1 MSLLYDFA
9 FIFVALFALGFTI
22 FIHELGH
29 FLAARQRGLV
39 ILRFSIGF
47 GPKLFGWTRNGV
59 EYRLSAIPFGGYVAL
74 PQLADMGRLEGQR
87 ELENDSYSE
96 NGEKNFKW
104 KDMDNQEEDEEDEED
119 AEENS
124 KPKPLPKISYTDKML
139 VSVMG
144 AVFNMLLAFAL
155 SCVLYFFGYDVSDA
169 QLTTKVGYVADTVE
183 RWNPLVEEGEEVTGP
198 AKKAGLLP
206 GDEILRVDGAPVEN
220 FMDIQNRIVTGKGQ
234 TAQGSRLVYL
244 TVLRN
249 GKEMQ
254 LEIYPEVFGPEEM
267 RIIGIG
273 PKETFFIGD
282 LTPDMPAQKIGLEV
296 GDQPV
301 AIDGNVIHSFYQ
313 VVDHLEKTEDN
324 QSVAFTVRKGGE
336 NGTEKTYDLIPVEK
350 ELADGTTVITRK
362 LIGFA
367 PKFKTITTY
376 PNPLTLIV
384 RRVKDMY
391 LTLTGLVSPNSDVK
405 LRNMS
410 GPVGIVNH
418 LSVFAKIGF
427 KKLLWFVVFINV
439 NLAILNLLPIPVL
452 DGGHMMFATIEKV
465 RGKPLPIP
473 FLERAQMLFVVL
485 LFSFMIYV
493 TFFDVQRIFP

>member
-1 MSLLYDFA
+1 MNLIYDFA

-47 GPKLFGWTRNGV
+47 GPKIFGWTRNGV

-74 PQLADMGRLEGQR
+74 PQLADMGRLEGQK
-87 ELENDSYSE
+87 EIDNSPYTKETD
-96 NGEKNFKW
+96 KDFKW
-104 KDMDNQEEDEEDEED
+104 KDVDDDQEDEDLQ
-119 AEENS
+119 S
-124 KPKPLPKISYTDKML
+124 KKTKPLPKISYTDKML

-183 RWNPLVEEGEEVTGP
+183 RWNPLVEEGEEVSGP

-206 GDEILRVDGAPVEN
+206 GDEIVRVDGAPVEN

-234 TAQGSRLVYL
+234 TAQGSRLVVL
-244 TVLRN
+244 SVLRN
-249 GKEMQ
+249 SQEID
-254 LEIYPEVFGPEEM
+254 LDIYPEVSGPEEM
-267 RIIGIG
+267 RVIGIG
-273 PKETFFIGD
+273 PKETFSIGE

-301 AIDGNVIHSFYQ
+301 AIDGQAILCFYQ
-313 VVDHLEKTEDN
+313 VVDYLEKTEEN
-324 QSVAFTVRKGGE
+324 QSISLTVNKGGE
-336 NGTEKTYDLIPVEK
+336 DGEEKTYNLVPVRKDLVE
-350 ELADGTTVITRK
+350 GTTIKSRK
-362 LIGFA
+362 LIGFV

-376 PNPLTLIV
+376 PNPLTLII

-391 LTLTGLVSPNSDVK
+391 LTLTGLVSPQSDVK

-418 LSVFAKIGF
+418 LSIFAKIGF
-427 KKLLWFVVFINV
+427 KKLLWFIVFINV

>member
-1 MSLLYDFA
+1 
-9 FIFVALFALGFTI
+9 
-22 FIHELGH
+22 
-29 FLAARQRGLV
+29 
-39 ILRFSIGF
+39 
-47 GPKLFGWTRNGV
+47 
-59 EYRLSAIPFGGYVAL
+59 
-74 PQLADMGRLEGQR
+74 
-87 ELENDSYSE
+87 
-96 NGEKNFKW
+96 
-104 KDMDNQEEDEEDEED
+104 
-119 AEENS
+119 
-124 KPKPLPKISYTDKML
+124 
-139 VSVMG
+139 MG

-183 RWNPLVEEGEEVTGP
+183 RWNPLVSEGEEVTGP
-198 AKKAGLLP
+198 GKKAGLLA
-206 GDEILRVDGAPVEN
+206 GDEIIRVDGSPVEN
-220 FMDIQNRIVTGKGQ
+220 FMDIQNRIVTGKEQ

-244 TVLRN
+244 TIIRN
-249 GKEMQ
+249 GQEQ
-254 LEIYPEVFGPEEM
+254 ELEIYPEVFGPEEM

-273 PKETFFIGD
+273 PKETFFIGE
-282 LTPDMPAQKIGLEV
+282 LSPDMPAEKMGLEV
-296 GDQPV
+296 GDQPI
-301 AIDGNVIHSFYQ
+301 AIDGKTIHSFYQ
-313 VVDHLEKTEDN
+313 VVDYLSQTENN
-324 QSVAFTVRKGGE
+324 QSIAFTVRKGGDK
-336 NGTEKTYDLIPVEK
+336 GPEKTYDLIPVEK
-350 ELADGTTVITRK
+350 EIADGTSVISRK
-362 LIGFA
+362 LIGFT

-391 LTLTGLVSPNSDVK
+391 LTLTGLVSPQSDVK

-465 RGKPLPIP
+465 RGKPLPIA

-485 LFSFMIYV
+485 LFSFMLYV

>member
-1 MSLLYDFA
+1 MSILYDFA

-47 GPKLFGWTRNGV
+47 GPKIFGWTRNGV

-74 PQLADMGRLEGQR
+74 PQLSDMGRLEGQR
-87 ELENDSYSE
+87 DIEQEKSF
-96 NGEKNFKW
+96 NGEGKNFKW
-104 KDMDNQEEDEEDEED
+104 DDEDDEDDEEGK
-119 AEENS
+119 NS
-124 KPKPLPKISYTDKML
+124 KPKPIPKISYTDKML

-155 SCVLYFFGYDVSDA
+155 SCLLYFFGYDVSDA
-169 QLTTKVGYVADTVE
+169 QLTNKVGYVADTVE
-183 RWNPLVEEGEEVTGP
+183 RWNPLVNEGEKVTGP
-198 AKKAGLLP
+198 AKKGGLLP

-220 FMDIQNRIVTGKGQ
+220 FMDIQNRIVTGRGQ

-244 TVLRN
+244 TIIRN
-249 GKEMQ
+249 GKEQ
-254 LEIYPEVFGPEEM
+254 ELEIYPEVFGPDEM

-273 PKETFFIGD
+273 PKETFFIEN
-282 LTPDMPAQKIGLEV
+282 LSPDMPALKAGLEV

-301 AIDGNVIHSFYQ
+301 AIDGQTIHSFYQ
-313 VVDHLEKTEDN
+313 VVDYLSHTEDN
-324 QSVAFTVRKGGE
+324 QSIAFTVHKGGE
-336 NGTEKTYDLIPVEK
+336 NGPEKTYDLIPIEK
-350 ELADGTTVITRK
+350 ELTSGTAVTTRK

-367 PKFKTITTY
+367 PKFKIVTTY
-376 PNPLTLIV
+376 PNPVTLIL

-391 LTLTGLVSPNSDVK
+391 LTLTGLVSPQSDVK

-452 DGGHMMFATIEKV
+452 DGGHMLFATIEKV
-465 RGKPLPIP
+465 FGKPLPIA

-485 LFSFMIYV
+485 LFSFMLYV